1 MVIIFFTIS
10 VKILKKCLKSKLNN
24 NRIFKNSSE
33 VLHFLSIENF
43 AGEKVYYHV
52 MELNPTIKK
61 VITFEYFQEESINNN
76 KLL

>member
-33 VLHFLSIENF
+33 VLYFLSIENF

-52 MELNPTIKK
+52 MELNPIIKK
-61 VITFEYFQEESINNN
+61 VITFEYFQEESINQ
-76 KLL
+76 

>member
-33 VLHFLSIENF
+33 VLYFLSIENF
-43 AGEKVYYHV
+43 ASEKVYV
-52 MELNPTIKK
+52 MELNPIIKK

>member
-43 AGEKVYYHV
+43 ASEKVYV
-52 MELNPTIKK
+52 MELNPIIKK
-61 VITFEYFQEESINNN
+61 VITFEYFQEESINQ
-76 KLL
+76 

>member
-33 VLHFLSIENF
+33 VLYFLSIENF
-43 AGEKVYYHV
+43 ASEKVYA
-52 MELNPTIKK
+52 MELNPIIKK
-61 VITFEYFQEESINNN
+61 VITFEYFQEESINQ
-76 KLL
+76 